1 LSAPSREPAAGAE
14 PESPWSVLLSIV
26 AEHVSENYVR
36 PCLPPPPPESA
47 LERCLAVS
55 LGVLSAQ
62 LVLSRRSRRAA
73 SSALR
78 AGLLAASSALAALS
92 LGLLLV
98 LYRPGDGTTTQGP
111 AEARAGDL
119 LGNFSHALAQRL
131 IGLVRASLSNAER
144 VGESSSEALLDPHP
158 KSSAPADVGTPTGAA
173 SWALGLLRGGWRA
186 LDARVARPIAV
197 QAVRRR
203 HALSAFAVA
212 LLLAR
217 WKEQQHRRRRLQPA
231 QPHGQVHYRRPV
243 QTTARPFG
251 M

>member
-1 LSAPSREPAAGAE
+1 
-14 PESPWSVLLSIV
+14 
-26 AEHVSENYVR
+26 
-36 PCLPPPPPESA
+36 
-47 LERCLAVS
+47 
-55 LGVLSAQ
+55 VLSAQ
-62 LVLSRRSRRAA
+62 LLVSRRSRRAA

-98 LYRPGDGTTTQGP
+98 LYRREDEKSAQGP
-111 AEARAGDL
+111 AEARARDP

-144 VGESSSEALLDPHP
+144 VGESSSDSLEDRPP
-158 KSSAPADVGTPTGAA
+158 QSSAPADVGTPTGAA
-173 SWALGLLRGGWRA
+173 SWALGLLRAGWRA
-186 LDARVARPIAV
+186 LDARVARPIAA

-217 WKEQQHRRRRLQPA
+217 WKEQQHRRRRRRLQPA
-231 QPHGQVHYRRPV
+231 QPHGQVHHRRPV
-243 QTTARPFG
+243 HTTARPFG